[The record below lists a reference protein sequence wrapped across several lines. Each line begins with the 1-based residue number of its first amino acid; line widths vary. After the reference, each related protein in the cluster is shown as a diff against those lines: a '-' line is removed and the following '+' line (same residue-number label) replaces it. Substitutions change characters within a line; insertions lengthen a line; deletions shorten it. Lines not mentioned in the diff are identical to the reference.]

1 VVASTLERFCSHSVI
16 LIPPLRRS
24 SIHGHIR
31 SRTCHGSICASFSYY
46 KPPTLSLR
54 PTSRIRGLNL
64 KVPSPHPR
72 GREFLRPLG
81 KKTQPTATPSTGG
94 KKAIYGRNAQKYQK
108 CSVGKCPSGARR
120 NRKHRWLKSQ
130 LYRFKCLVACRSLKP
145 RGTARNGPKRPCF
158 ACF

>member
-1 VVASTLERFCSHSVI
+1 MGGPVGRAS
-16 LIPPLRRS
+16 
-24 SIHGHIR
+24 R
-31 SRTCHGSICASFSYY
+31 SRLRVFFGLTFVKGRRLVFREALRMYRYY

-145 RGTARNGPKRPCF
+145 RGTARNGRKRPCS